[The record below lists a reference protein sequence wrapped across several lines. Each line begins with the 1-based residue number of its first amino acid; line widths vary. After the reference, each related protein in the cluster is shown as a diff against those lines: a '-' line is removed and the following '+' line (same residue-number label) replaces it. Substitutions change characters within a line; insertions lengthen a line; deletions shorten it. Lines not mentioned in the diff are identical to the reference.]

1 MATVKVIGSYANKVF
16 IAAGEELQV
25 YAMQYDTITVD
36 GTLTKLNGDLSGG
49 TSTFI
54 GLTDTP
60 NSYSGHANKVVS
72 VKSAEDG
79 LEFKVVPQGTGSQNQ
94 VVFWDVNNMLK
105 AITGIEYDSDLDAM
119 ALIGDTIYG
128 DYGETFWSRGYV
140 DVRRI
145 TDSYNPFLAFW
156 RSRQSGNGAV
166 QNNDLLGRI
175 SALGYDGTG
184 WSSGSRVRIN
194 LRAAQ
199 NWSSTAQGTKLDV
212 EVTPTGST
220 TPVTAVTVDENGIKN
235 ERTNTVRTKDY
246 TLTVPGTG
254 TAVLGSGT
262 SGYLP
267 KFTGTNAIGNSVI
280 SETSDGIQI
289 QTGKTLVLNG
299 YGLDTDGY
307 FVKFPYHTT
316 RDHFTTS
323 SLSSYWD
330 GWTTIPAY
338 NVVYNARNHLLA
350 ASPSS
355 SQTNITC
362 FLYKSQDASIGNVIS
377 AWCAADSNYVDVGIR
392 IDNGYID
399 NNSEYSVEF
408 FIKGGVGTYFLYD
421 AALFKRERSGA
432 TITETQLSSTFP
444 GCKALYLMM
453 AIASSSIIY
462 LYGHDD
468 VSSNYTA
475 SASYSFTP
483 TRHGI
488 FVRNRS
494 NTGPRTGYFHFY
506 QTSF

>member
-1 MATVKVIGSYANKVF
+1 MAVVKVIGSYANKVF
-16 IAAGEELQV
+16 VAAGEELQV
-25 YAMQYDTITVD
+25 YAMQYDTITVN

-79 LEFKVVPQGTGSQNQ
+79 LEFKVIPQGTGSQNQ
-94 VVFWDVNNMLK
+94 VVFWDVNNQIK
-105 AITGIEYDSDLDAM
+105 AITGIEYESDLDAL

-156 RSRQSGNGAV
+156 RSRQSGSGAV

-175 SALGYDGTG
+175 SALGHDGTN
-184 WSSGSRVRIN
+184 WASGSRVRIN

-199 NWSSTAQGTKLDV
+199 NWSSTAHGTKLDV

-220 TPVTAVTVDENGIKN
+220 TPVTAVTIDENGLKN

-262 SGYLP
+262 ADAIP
-267 KFTGTNAIGNSVI
+267 KFTGTNAIGDSII
-280 SETSDGIQI
+280 SETSEGVQI

-299 YGLDTDGY
+299 YGLDTNGY
-307 FVKFPYHTT
+307 FAKFPSHTM

-323 SLSSYWD
+323 NLSSYWT
-330 GWTTIPAY
+330 GWTTTPSWTFY
-338 NVVYNARNHLLA
+338 NLINHLLQA
-350 ASPSS
+350 APSS
-355 SQTNITC
+355 SQVNITC
-362 FLYKSQDASIGNVIS
+362 FLYKSQNVPINGSIN
-377 AWCAADSNYVDVGIR
+377 AWCAADSNNVDVGIR
-392 IDNGYID
+392 IDNGYVD
-399 NNSEYSVEF
+399 NNNEYSVEF
-408 FIKGGVGTYFLYD
+408 FIRGGIGTYSSYD
-421 AALFKRERSGA
+421 AALFKRERSGT
-432 TITETQLSSTFP
+432 TITEIQLSSTFP
-444 GCKALYLMM
+444 GGKALYLRMT
-453 AIASSSIIY
+453 IGTSSIIW
-462 LYGHDD
+462 LYANDD
-468 VSSNYTA
+468 VHSSFTA

-494 NTGPRTGYFHFY
+494 STGPRAGYFHFY
-506 QTSF
+506 YTNF

>member
-1 MATVKVIGSYANKVF
+1 MAVVKVIGSYANKVF
-16 IAAGEELQV
+16 VAAGEELQV
-25 YAMQYDTITVD
+25 YAMQYDTITVN

-72 VKSAEDG
+72 VNSAEDG
-79 LEFKVVPQGTGSQNQ
+79 LEFKIVPQGTGSQNQ
-94 VVFWDVNNMLK
+94 VVFWDVNNQIK
-105 AITGIEYDSDLDAM
+105 AITGIEYEPTLDALS
-119 ALIGDTIYG
+119 LIGNTIYG

-175 SALGYDGTG
+175 SALGHDGTN
-184 WSSGSRVRIN
+184 WASGSRVRIN

-199 NWSSTAQGTKLDV
+199 NWSSTAHGTKLDV

-220 TPVTAVTVDENGIKN
+220 TPVTAVTIDENGLKN

-262 SGYLP
+262 TNTIP
-267 KFTGTNAIGNSVI
+267 KFTGTNAIGDSVM
-280 SETSDGIQI
+280 SEISDGVQI

-299 YGLDTDGY
+299 YGLDTNGY
-307 FVKFPYHTT
+307 FTKFPAHTT

-323 SLSSYWD
+323 NLSSYWT
-330 GWTTIPAY
+330 GWTTIPTY
-338 NVVYNARNHLLA
+338 VVYNARNHLLE

-355 SQTNITC
+355 SQANITC
-362 FLYKSQDASIGNVIS
+362 FLYKSQSVPIGEVIS

-392 IDNGYID
+392 IDNGYVD

-408 FIKGGVGTYFLYD
+408 FVRGGGGTYILYD
-421 AALFKRERSGA
+421 AVLLRRVRSGA
-432 TITETQLSSTFP
+432 TITETQLSSSFP
-444 GCKALYLMM
+444 GGKAFYLMM
-453 AIASSSIIY
+453 TVASSSIIY

-468 VSSNYTA
+468 VHSSYTA

-494 NTGPRTGYFHFY
+494 STGPRTGAFHFY

>member
-1 MATVKVIGSYANKVF
+1 MAVVKVIGSYANKVF
-16 IAAGEELQV
+16 VAAGEELQV
-25 YAMQYDTITVD
+25 YAMQYDTITVN

-49 TSTFI
+49 TSTFL

-60 NSYSGHANKVVS
+60 SSYSGHANKVVS

-79 LEFKVVPQGTGSQNQ
+79 LEFKVIPQGTGSQNQ

-105 AITGIEYDSDLDAM
+105 AITGIEYDSDLDALS
-119 ALIGDTIYG
+119 LIGNTIYG

-156 RSRQSGNGAV
+156 RSRQSGSGAV

-175 SALGYDGTG
+175 SAIGYDGTD
-184 WSSGSRVRIN
+184 WASGSRVRIN

-199 NWSSTAQGTKLDV
+199 NWSSTAHGTKLDV

-220 TPVTAVTVDENGIKN
+220 TPVTAVTIDENGLKN

-246 TLTVPGTG
+246 TMTVPGTG

-262 SGYLP
+262 ANAIP
-267 KFTGTNAIGNSVI
+267 KFTGTNAIGGSII
-280 SETSDGIQI
+280 SEISNGVQI

-307 FVKFPYHTT
+307 FAKFPFPTV

-323 SLSSYWD
+323 NMSSYWN
-330 GWTTIPAY
+330 GWTTTPEIW
-338 NVVYNARNHLLA
+338 VVYNYLNHLLITR
-350 ASPSS
+350 SSS
-355 SQTNITC
+355 SQANITC
-362 FLYKSQDASIGNVIS
+362 FLYKSQSVTINNRLG
-377 AWCAADSNYVDVGIR
+377 AWCAADSNNIDVGIR
-392 IDNGYID
+392 IDNGYVD
-399 NNSEYSVEF
+399 NDNEYSVEF
-408 FIKGGVGTYFLYD
+408 FIRGGVGTYNLYD

-432 TITETQLSSTFP
+432 TITETQVSSTFP
-444 GCKALYLMM
+444 GGKALYLMM
-453 AIASSSIIY
+453 LVGSSTLIY
-462 LYGHDD
+462 LFSDDD
-468 VSSNYTA
+468 VRSSYTA

-488 FVRNRS
+488 FVRTRISGSRN
-494 NTGPRTGYFHFY
+494 GYFHFY
-506 QTSF
+506 QTNF